1 MLTLKPFMYIVMILF
16 VLSSSLDFYLMIQRI
31 IIDMRD

>member
-16 VLSSSLDFYLMIQRI
+16 VLSSSLDFYL
-31 IIDMRD
+31 